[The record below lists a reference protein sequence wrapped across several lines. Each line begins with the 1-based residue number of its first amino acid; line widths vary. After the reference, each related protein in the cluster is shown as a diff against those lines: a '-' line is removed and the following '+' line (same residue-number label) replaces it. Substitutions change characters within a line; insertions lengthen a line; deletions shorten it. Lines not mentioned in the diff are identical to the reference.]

1 MMMVMMMMM
10 IMTSTIISTY
20 EFIYD
25 ETPQSYSTSL
35 HPHLGPGAEADG
47 PGDFLDHLHAH
58 LSSTGQCDKDH
69 PGDPKV
75 LPSGAAGDSFLS
87 HKYVGILRLVPS
99 RNLFVNRTA
108 PHVSWWLTILF

>member
-1 MMMVMMMMM
+1 MMTMMMMMVMMMMM

-87 HKYVGILRLVPS
+87 QICWHSSSSTKQESFRK
-99 RNLFVNRTA
+99 
-108 PHVSWWLTILF
+108 